1 MVLRIY
7 LVITSITLF
16 SSTKMKKVFILLD
29 GKIYL
34 TLIFKNNEL
43 MNYFELAFLSSF
55 SIIFIVVII
64 IIVVVIV
71 VIFFFVFVIFVILI
85 IFWIA
90 VIVVAIVQDII
101 VKYINFKNRSCIYGL
116 SLPIVA
122 TNWLYFLDVFLR
134 SMGSCSHEVKL
145 LLTDLDWFLEN
156 RPFYN
161 FMTAT
166 HAVLSCF
173 GWSC

>member
-16 SSTKMKKVFILLD
+16 SLTKMKKVFILLD

-34 TLIFKNNEL
+34 TLILKNNEL
-43 MNYFELAFLSSF
+43 MNYFKLAFLSSF

-64 IIVVVIV
+64 IIFVVV
-71 VIFFFVFVIFVILI
+71 VIFFFVIFVKLI

-90 VIVVAIVQDII
+90 VIVFTIIQDVI

-116 SLPIVA
+116 SLSIVI
-122 TNWLYFLDVFLR
+122 TNWFYILDTFLR
-134 SMGSCSHEVKL
+134 SMGSRSH
-145 LLTDLDWFLEN
+145 
-156 RPFYN
+156 
-161 FMTAT
+161 
-166 HAVLSCF
+166 
-173 GWSC
+173 

>member
-16 SSTKMKKVFILLD
+16 SLTKMKKVFILLD

-43 MNYFELAFLSSF
+43 MNYFKLAFLSSF

-64 IIVVVIV
+64 IIFVVVVI
-71 VIFFFVFVIFVILI
+71 VIFFFVFVIFVNLI
-85 IFWIA
+85 ILWIA
-90 VIVVAIVQDII
+90 VIVFTIIQGII

-116 SLPIVA
+116 SLSIVI
-122 TNWLYFLDVFLR
+122 TNWFYILDIVLR
-134 SMGSCSHEVKL
+134 SMGSRSH
-145 LLTDLDWFLEN
+145 
-156 RPFYN
+156 
-161 FMTAT
+161 
-166 HAVLSCF
+166 
-173 GWSC
+173 

>member
-16 SSTKMKKVFILLD
+16 SLTKMKKVFILLD

-43 MNYFELAFLSSF
+43 MNYFKLAFLSSF
-55 SIIFIVVII
+55 SIILIVVII
-64 IIVVVIV
+64 I
-71 VIFFFVFVIFVILI
+71 IFVILI

-90 VIVVAIVQDII
+90 VIVFTIIQDII

-116 SLPIVA
+116 SLSIVI
-122 TNWLYFLDVFLR
+122 TNWFYILDTFIR
-134 SMGSCSHEVKL
+134 SMGSRSH
-145 LLTDLDWFLEN
+145 
-156 RPFYN
+156 
-161 FMTAT
+161 
-166 HAVLSCF
+166 
-173 GWSC
+173 

>member
-16 SSTKMKKVFILLD
+16 SLTKMKKVFVLLD

-34 TLIFKNNEL
+34 TLRFKNNQL
-43 MNYFELAFLSSF
+43 MNYFKLEFLSSF

-64 IIVVVIV
+64 IFVVVV

-85 IFWIA
+85 IVWIA
-90 VIVVAIVQDII
+90 VIVFTIIQDII

-116 SLPIVA
+116 SLSIVI
-122 TNWLYFLDVFLR
+122 TNWFYILDTFLR
-134 SMGSCSHEVKL
+134 SMGSRSH
-145 LLTDLDWFLEN
+145 
-156 RPFYN
+156 
-161 FMTAT
+161 
-166 HAVLSCF
+166 
-173 GWSC
+173 

>member
-16 SSTKMKKVFILLD
+16 TLTEMKKVFILLD

-43 MNYFELAFLSSF
+43 MNYFKLAFLSSF

-64 IIVVVIV
+64 IIIIFVVVVVIF
-71 VIFFFVFVIFVILI
+71 FFFVFVIFVILI

-90 VIVVAIVQDII
+90 VIVFTVIQDII

-116 SLPIVA
+116 SLSIVI
-122 TNWLYFLDVFLR
+122 TNWFYILDTFLR
-134 SMGSCSHEVKL
+134 SMGSRSH
-145 LLTDLDWFLEN
+145 
-156 RPFYN
+156 
-161 FMTAT
+161 
-166 HAVLSCF
+166 
-173 GWSC
+173 